1 MSDGYAARGTTR
13 QATRVAEIEASGAQA
28 AVADPNR
35 LGTLLPEIEG
45 LAAICWLMGSAVG
58 EPELIA
64 ALHGPRLE
72 SLLEKLVDTPVRGF
86 VYEAGGTVQRTR
98 LDAGAEIA
106 SEAGERWRVPV
117 QVVAQDPADHATWLG
132 AMTAAVA
139 RVLAGG

>member
-1 MSDGYAARGTTR
+1 MSDGHAVRGTTR
-13 QATRVAEIEASGAQA
+13 RAARVAEIEASGAQA
-28 AVADPNR
+28 AIADPNR
-35 LGTLLPEIEG
+35 LGTLLPELEG

-106 SEAGERWRVPV
+106 SEAG
-117 QVVAQDPADHATWLG
+117 
-132 AMTAAVA
+132 
-139 RVLAGG
+139 